1 MELKGI
7 VVEDEDFESLSI
19 EFNVNRPVDR
29 QSDMENMKMQKEAGA
44 MSIQTMIDKSPYT
57 TDTALEMQRLE
68 AERIVGENVVP
79 EMVEEDEVE
88 EDFTPVSDKVIVGK
102 DIEQDEQN
110 RS

>member
-1 MELKGI
+1 
-7 VVEDEDFESLSI
+7 
-19 EFNVNRPVDR
+19 
-29 QSDMENMKMQKEAGA
+29 MENMKMQKDAGA

-68 AERIVGENVVP
+68 AERNVGENVVP